1 MERGS
6 QKRVRMELVP
16 EEYRAPR
23 RDDSGGVRWARVNA
37 VRARIAAGYYD
48 RENVRERLL
57 DALLDELAGP

>member
-23 RDDSGGVRWARVNA
+23 RDDPGGVRWARVNA
-37 VRARIAAGYYD
+37 ARARIAAGYYD

-57 DALLDELAGP
+57 DALLDELTEP